1 MKRPQPE
8 EYNSFYQRYID
19 TVGDDVLSEASD
31 QLEIFPQYLRSI
43 PHDKIDFAYADGKWT
58 IKELLGHVT
67 DTERIMAYRLLRF
80 ARNDSTGLAGFDE
93 NDYVMNAHSGD
104 RDFND
109 MIEEF
114 EAVRNAN
121 LFLFR
126 SLTEEDLQRKGEA
139 NNSSISVRSLL
150 FIIVG
155 HVKHH
160 QKVIEEIYF

>member
-1 MKRPQPE
+1 
-8 EYNSFYQRYID
+8 
-19 TVGDDVLSEASD
+19 
-31 QLEIFPQYLRSI
+31 
-43 PHDKIDFAYADGKWT
+43 
-58 IKELLGHVT
+58 
-67 DTERIMAYRLLRF
+67 MAYRLLRF

-93 NDYVMNAHSGD
+93 NNYVSNAHFGD

-114 EAVRNAN
+114 ESVRNAN

-139 NNSSISVRSLL
+139 NNSSISVRALL

-160 QKVIEEIYF
+160 QKVIEERYF